1 MTHTDPIAD
10 MLTRIRNA
18 NLVFKDHVDIP
29 NSKMKVAIARIL
41 KDEGFIKYYKVM
53 RNNKQGTIRVFL
65 KYGPNR
71 ERVISG
77 LERISKPGIRR
88 YLKSTDIPR
97 VRGGLGVVILSTSNG
112 IMTGRECRKMKVGGE
127 VLCSVW

>member
-1 MTHTDPIAD
+1 MQSDPIAD

-18 NLVFKDHVDIP
+18 NLVFSDHVDIP
-29 NSKMKVAIARIL
+29 SSKIKVALAKIL

-53 RNNKQGTIRVFL
+53 RNSKQGSIRVFL

-71 ERVISG
+71 ERVING

-88 YLKSTDIPR
+88 YVSSQSIPR
-97 VRGGLGVVILSTSNG
+97 VRGGMGIIIVSTSNG
-112 IMTGRECRKMKVGGE
+112 ILTGKDCRKLNVGGE
-127 VLCSVW
+127 ILCSVW